1 MTNKKDF
8 INKGDLMSA
17 ATSAKNP
24 FISEPPTGSTEPEE
38 PIKRYDTETA
48 HPAEDRRPAA
58 SNDYYVTARRRAE
71 TKSKKLLLLMTPTLH
86 AAIKDRASTEGI
98 SANELINQVLED
110 YMLQD

>member
-1 MTNKKDF
+1 MTSKKDF

-48 HPAEDRRPAA
+48 RSAEDRRPAT
-58 SNDYYVTARRRAE
+58 SNGYYVTARKRTE
-71 TKSKKLLLLMTPTLH
+71 PKSKKVLLLMTPKLH
-86 AAIKDRASTEGI
+86 AVIKERACTEGI